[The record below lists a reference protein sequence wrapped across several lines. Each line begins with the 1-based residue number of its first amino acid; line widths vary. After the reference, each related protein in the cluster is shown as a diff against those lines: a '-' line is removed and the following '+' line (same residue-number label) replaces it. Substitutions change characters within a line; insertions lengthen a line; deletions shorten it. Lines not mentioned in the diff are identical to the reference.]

1 MGAAPVVYNDSEKP
15 ALNPPGWIFAVSAWG
30 DVEESRRLTIES
42 GYYERSVPP
51 FLAQGKGKGASST
64 LMPQARLYVESPFPS
79 ASHAGHCKPPK
90 MKTSSIFVI
99 LQLLHEF
106 ASKTPRLATCSRQG
120 PIDLAGC
127 YKIWEAPRSS
137 TILQFSRV
145 SNPRHSVIKTPGERP
160 SPYLDTSW

>member
-1 MGAAPVVYNDSEKP
+1 MDAAPVVCNDSEKP
-15 ALNPPGWIFAVSAWG
+15 SLNPPGWIFVVSAWG

-90 MKTSSIFVI
+90 MKTCSLFVI
-99 LQLLHEF
+99 LQIPDFIHSRN
-106 ASKTPRLATCSRQG
+106 ASLTLTAPVKVRLTFPVLQG
-120 PIDLAGC
+120 LGDSQIPH
-127 YKIWEAPRSS
+127 Y
-137 TILQFSRV
+137 
-145 SNPRHSVIKTPGERP
+145 
-160 SPYLDTSW
+160 SPVFRGYRTHVASL